1 MIGFAFNLL
10 FTKAETDRTTLA
22 LINAAP
28 MVPSLV
34 LLIIALFF
42 CPESPRY
49 HLTRGPNYDVKKAFI
64 SMSKLRNTEV
74 NIVLDPTW
82 HDSWIAN

>member
-1 MIGFAFNLL
+1 MIGFAFNVI
-10 FTKAETDRTTLA
+10 FAQAKTGATTLA

-28 MVPSLV
+28 MVPSLI
-34 LLIIALFF
+34 LLIIAIFF

-64 SMSKLRNTEV
+64 SMTKLRNTEV
-74 NIVLDPTW
+74 RSAFNPVRR
-82 HDSWIAN
+82 DSQIPR

>member
-10 FTKAETDRTTLA
+10 FTKAQTDRTTLA

-28 MVPSLV
+28 MVPSLA
-34 LLIIALFF
+34 LLIIAIFF

-49 HLTRGPNYDVKKAFI
+49 HLTKGPNYDVQKAFI
-64 SMSKLRNTEV
+64 SMTKLRNTEV
-74 NIVLDPTW
+74 RSVFDPVR
-82 HDSWIAN
+82 HDLYV

>member
-10 FTKAETDRTTLA
+10 FTKAQTDRTTLA

-28 MVPSLV
+28 MVPSLA
-34 LLIIALFF
+34 LLIIAIFF

-49 HLTRGPNYDVKKAFI
+49 HLTKGPNYDVQKAFI
-64 SMSKLRNTEV
+64 SMTKLRNTEV
-74 NIVLDPTW
+74 RSVSDPVR
-82 HDSWIAN
+82 HDLYV